1 MTQHSDNSKTGMSKL
16 DRLNDLLAR
25 NAKAFGLP
33 DHRAKVHTSG
43 SNQTWLLSA
52 LKKHESADKEEIVA
66 LLGLPIKR
74 LLKESYEDQGQGV

>member
-1 MTQHSDNSKTGMSKL
+1 MAQSSDNTKIGMSKL
-16 DRLNDLLAR
+16 DRLNVLLAR

-43 SNQTWLLSA
+43 SNQQWLVSA
-52 LKKHESADKEEIVA
+52 LQKHEGGDREEIVA

-74 LLKESYEDQGQGV
+74 LLKESYEDESGV